1 MLVNKRYTNKASILI
16 PVLIVFF
23 IIAIVSLSIIQ
34 QVVTGLSITSDS
46 AQSHQAYQL
55 SDQRVELFLNQM
67 KIFDNNSYAFDL
79 CGWTNCIPEN
89 TPLYVNSTKG
99 ICRWGWFFIDSG
111 PFTGLKCY
119 AQGVGD
125 TAPVQVTSP
134 TQNYKLS
141 ELVEISIPSESADSV
156 RAVRAPLPP
165 RISNVFNSGFFM
177 DQASP
182 DNLDIHR
189 CTSADNGAINACN
202 WDGSVAT
209 ETRYNNSRYVIIKW
223 KHIDAAAL
231 TDPQMAYFAGMEFRY
246 YQRNSSYA
254 GNPADLLKQT
264 DLRWYP
270 VAKFKLNNTAT
281 GVQEDS
287 SCSDRK
293 SVV

>member
-1 MLVNKRYTNKASILI
+1 
-16 PVLIVFF
+16 
-23 IIAIVSLSIIQ
+23 
-34 QVVTGLSITSDS
+34 
-46 AQSHQAYQL
+46 
-55 SDQRVELFLNQM
+55 
-67 KIFDNNSYAFDL
+67 
-79 CGWTNCIPEN
+79 
-89 TPLYVNSTKG
+89 
-99 ICRWGWFFIDSG
+99 
-111 PFTGLKCY
+111 
-119 AQGVGD
+119 
-125 TAPVQVTSP
+125 
-134 TQNYKLS
+134 
-141 ELVEISIPSESADSV
+141 
-156 RAVRAPLPP
+156 
-165 RISNVFNSGFFM
+165 M

-287 SCSDRK
+287 SCSPPDCLSCDDFYSPWNGTNYDSCIIDLPSVLGNYYWFTVKTRNK
-293 SVV
+293 SNFKLDSLYRTPIAL